1 MCIKSLDISIKSVFI
16 LCVSLLASTNIFPT
30 STGVH
35 LAFHMVL
42 SECTVSSDR
51 YVFGDRFV
59 QCNLKFNGGFIIMS
73 FEWTGWCDTDWFGH
87 PFELWM
93 CNFTIIYDQPSE
105 IVNWSFSLRKFFR
118 VPLMFSMPVMWLLFW
133 RRQKLVSRDKIWI
146 NICKYFSGFIHGRV
160 FLGRWPLSVGWLLW
174 YKS

>member
-1 MCIKSLDISIKSVFI
+1 MFLAIALFSVI
-16 LCVSLLASTNIFPT
+16 WNSTEVLL
-30 STGVH
+30 
-35 LAFHMVL
+35 L
-42 SECTVSSDR
+42 
-51 YVFGDRFV
+51 
-59 QCNLKFNGGFIIMS
+59 S

-133 RRQKLVSRDKIWI
+133 RPQKLVSRDKIWI
-146 NICKYFSGFIHGRV
+146 NICKYFSGFIHGRF
-160 FLGRWPLSVGWLLW
+160 FLGRSPLSVGWLLW
-174 YKS
+174 YKSQSVFYDMLCQVIPRKLRGSFSLPFLLLQFF